1 MNLKDRHKEIEGEL
15 ARFKQENPELAKTIK
30 LMGLTIEKYNN
41 IMLNLSATDVVT
53 SNTTEG

>member
-1 MNLKDRHKEIEGEL
+1 MNLKDRPKEIEGEL
-15 ARFKQENPELAKTIK
+15 ARFEQENPELAKTIK
-30 LMGLTIEKYNN
+30 LMGLTIEEYNN

>member
-1 MNLKDRHKEIEGEL
+1 MNLKDRPKEIEGEL
-15 ARFKQENPELAKTIK
+15 ARFEQENPELAKTIK